1 MKKFYNITF
10 LFLFVYVSSQN
21 TEVVDVTLYG
31 NSITANELK
40 EHMYIYASDK
50 FQGREAG
57 TAGEILA
64 INYLKNEYEKIGVKG
79 GMQNGDYFM
88 PMNVYAGRERRNI
101 DSFNVLAFIKGDEK
115 PDELLVITSHL
126 DHVGVNRDGSVN
138 NGADDDGS
146 GTTAMLEMAEAFQL
160 AVNDGLRPKRSVL
173 FLHVSA
179 EEKGLLGSEYYSKN
193 PTYPMEDTVANLNI
207 DMIGRVDDLHK
218 DNPNYLYIIGSDKLS
233 QDLHDVNQSMNDKYV
248 SLELD
253 YRYNDPT
260 TLVFEMGRMR
270 ENNYYY
276 RSDHLHFVNNNVP
289 AIFYFN
295 GTHEDYHRPTDTAD
309 KIRYDLLEK
318 RARLIFYTA
327 WEIVNR
333 EERLALK

>member
-10 LFLFVYVSSQN
+10 LFLFIYASCQN
-21 TEVVDVTLYG
+21 TEVIDVTLYG
-31 NSITANELK
+31 NSITAKELK
-40 EHMYIYASDK
+40 EHMYIYASDE

-179 EEKGLLGSEYYSKN
+179 EEKGLLGSEYY
-193 PTYPMEDTVANLNI
+193 
-207 DMIGRVDDLHK
+207 
-218 DNPNYLYIIGSDKLS
+218 
-233 QDLHDVNQSMNDKYV
+233 
-248 SLELD
+248 
-253 YRYNDPT
+253 
-260 TLVFEMGRMR
+260 
-270 ENNYYY
+270 
-276 RSDHLHFVNNNVP
+276 
-289 AIFYFN
+289 
-295 GTHEDYHRPTDTAD
+295 
-309 KIRYDLLEK
+309 
-318 RARLIFYTA
+318 
-327 WEIVNR
+327 
-333 EERLALK
+333 